1 MVARNLNG
9 TVRKRGGQEGTA
21 VVEEGVKTA
30 IPLETKGDI
39 SRTLFEVE

>member
-9 TVRKRGGQEGTA
+9 TVRKRGGQGTA

-30 IPLETKGDI
+30 IPLGTKGDI
-39 SRTLFEVE
+39 ISMTLFEVE